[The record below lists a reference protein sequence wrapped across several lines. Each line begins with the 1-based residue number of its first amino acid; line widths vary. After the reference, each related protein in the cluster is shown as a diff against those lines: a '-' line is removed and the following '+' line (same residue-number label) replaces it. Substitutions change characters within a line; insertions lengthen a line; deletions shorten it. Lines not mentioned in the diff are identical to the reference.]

1 LTELPGFNVPVGF
14 LAMGSGNN
22 IVDALREKLARAV
35 QRGERG
41 LILLPG
47 ALGDSILTLPLAE
60 YMKES
65 AGLGG
70 VDMVGHTEYIGI
82 FPGRTCVD
90 GVASIDSMGLA
101 KLFVDKDSF
110 DLPDGAPLIS
120 SFANY
125 SWIVTFLGEPGGNFE
140 QNLIF
145 TVNCCRSAEVMTLSM
160 KPPADYREHL
170 TQYYAEQ
177 FVEQSGQ
184 DSPMRQCRPG
194 LRRRLIRPT
203 RADIQTGRKL
213 LAELG
218 LERARAVIVIH
229 PGSGGAAKC
238 WHIDNFLWLCEHLRS
253 KGIEAVFLTGP
264 AEQERFGGETLRRI
278 SAAGQCLMNLSLA
291 EVVGLFSA
299 ADGYVGNDSGI
310 SHLAGAVGLKTVAVF
325 GPTEPAVYRPVG
337 PFVETVRCEDA
348 DFSRAPS
355 EGVQKEVL
363 EALLK

>member
-1 LTELPGFNVPVGF
+1 MTELPEFNVPVGF
-14 LAMGSGNN
+14 LVMGSGNN
-22 IVDALREKLARAV
+22 IVDAVREKLARAV
-35 QRGERG
+35 QLGERG
-41 LILLPG
+41 LILLAG

-101 KLFVDKDSF
+101 KLFADKDSF
-110 DLPDGAPLIS
+110 DLPDVAPLIS
-120 SFANY
+120 SFVNY
-125 SWIVTFLGEPGGNFE
+125 AWIVTFLGEPGGNFE

-160 KPPADYREHL
+160 KPPADYRGHL
-170 TQYYAEQ
+170 TWYYAEQ
-177 FVEQSGQ
+177 FVGQSGQ
-184 DSPMRQCRPG
+184 DSLSQVRRSD

-203 RADIQTGRKL
+203 RADVQTGRKF

-218 LERARAVIVIH
+218 LEQARAVVVIH

-238 WHIDNFLWLCEHLRS
+238 WHIDNFLRLADALRS
-253 KGIEAVFLTGP
+253 QGIEAVFLTGP
-264 AEQERFGGETLRRI
+264 AEQERFGGKLLRQI
-278 SAAGQCLMNLSLA
+278 SDAGQCLMNLSLV
-291 EVVGLFSA
+291 EVVGLLSA

-310 SHLAGAVGLKTVAVF
+310 SHLAGALGLKTAAVF
-325 GPTEPAVYRPVG
+325 GPTEPAVYGPVG

-348 DFSRAPS
+348 GFSKAAS
-355 EGVQKEVL
+355 EDVQKEVL